1 MRHKH
6 SLGILGALIASFA
19 ITVPASFAQDGL
31 NTPAPSVDRQAAI
44 KAYDNRPLSFEH
56 NVGQTDP
63 HVKFLSRG
71 PGYNLF
77 LTSSEAVLSLHEPPA
92 AGSPQPGAIQA
103 AEPATRGKGTVLR
116 MAFVGANPNLRLVGM
131 DELSG
136 TSNYLVGSDKT
147 TWRTGISTFAKVKY
161 QGVYPGVDLV
171 YYGNQ
176 GQLEYDFVV
185 APGADPSRIQLSFD
199 GARRLRVDASTGD
212 LLITT
217 ENGLEV
223 RHARPNVYQQV
234 GSRRVEVATS
244 YHVLN
249 GNQAAFTLAAYDRQ
263 HALVIDPTVS
273 FTVFLAG
280 SSQDVANAV
289 AVDGAGNAYVTGYT
303 LSPDFPRVGASNG
316 DEGGYEA
323 FVTKL
328 SPAGAILYSTFW
340 GGTGVDAGTGIAV
353 DSTGVFV
360 SGYTSSS
367 NFQGQR
373 IGSSAGGIHAF
384 VTKFQLTGGIPIY
397 SLELSGSSYDEA
409 NAIALDSSHNA
420 YITGITYSTDFPII
434 GTWQTSNHG
443 GYDAFVAKVDAN
455 GNLVKSAYIGGSSSD
470 WANGIAVDGSGNVYI
485 TGETFSVDFPHT
497 MPVTLIAGGNTFVS
511 KINNSFTG
519 FSYST
524 EFGGGSNYGTSIALD
539 SIGDAYI
546 AGNVGYNTYFPT
558 TPGAFQTTRP
568 SLSGDS
574 AYVAKIDYLGGFA
587 YATYLGGSN
596 GSTDATAITVHGDGI
611 YVAGRTSSTTF
622 PGAPV
627 LTPNP
632 TAGWVVKLTPQLN
645 ALDYTT
651 FLGATINGVAV
662 YQGSR
667 LGRLTDPQIYT
678 VGMRYT
684 GGLTYQ
690 YQDAFVVKL
699 DEPLPPPVVALPVV
713 ALTK

>member
-1 MRHKH
+1 MTHNRN
-6 SLGILGALIASFA
+6 LGMLGALIAFFA
-19 ITVPASFAQDGL
+19 IGVPASFANDGL
-31 NTPAPSVDRQAAI
+31 TTPTPSIDRQAVME
-44 KAYDNRPLSFEH
+44 AYSQRPLSFER
-56 NVGQTDP
+56 NMGQADP
-63 HVKFLSRG
+63 RVEFVSRG
-71 PGYNLF
+71 PGYNVF
-77 LTSSEAVLSLHEPPA
+77 LTGSEAVLAMQEQPA
-92 AGSPQPGAIQA
+92 AERSQPATIPA
-103 AEPATRGKGTVLR
+103 AEHANSGKSAVLR
-116 MAFVGANPNLRLVGM
+116 MALVGANQNPQVVALE
-131 DELSG
+131 ELPG
-136 TSNYLVGSDKT
+136 RSNYLLGNDNR

-176 GQLEYDFVV
+176 RQLEYDFVI
-185 APGADPSRIQLSFD
+185 APGADPSPIRLSFE
-199 GARRLRVDASTGD
+199 GAKQLRVDASTGD

-217 ENGLEV
+217 ENGLEM

-234 GSRRVEVATS
+234 GKQRVEVAGS

-249 GNQAAFTLAAYDRQ
+249 GNQAAFTLASYDRQ
-263 HALVIDPTVS
+263 RSLVIDPTVS

-280 SSQDVANAV
+280 NSQDVANAV
-289 AVDGAGNAYVTGYT
+289 AVDGSGNAYVTGYT
-303 LSPDFPRVGASNG
+303 LSPNFPRVGESNG
-316 DEGGYEA
+316 YEGSYDA

-328 SPAGAILYSTFW
+328 SPTGAILYSTYW

-360 SGYTSSS
+360 TGYTSSS

-373 IGSSAGGIHAF
+373 IGSLSSGFHAF
-384 VTKFQLTGGIPIY
+384 VTKLQLTGGIPIY

-420 YITGITYSTDFPII
+420 YITGITSSTDFPMI
-434 GTWQTSNHG
+434 GSWQTSNHG

-470 WANGIAVDGSGNVYI
+470 WANGIAVDASGDVWI
-485 TGETFSVDFPHT
+485 TGETFSADFPHT
-497 MPVTLIAGGNTFVS
+497 MPITLIPGGNTFVS
-511 KINNSFTG
+511 EINSTFTG
-519 FSYST
+519 FWYST
-524 EFGGGSNYGTSIALD
+524 EFGGGASSGTAITV
-539 SIGDAYI
+539 DATGYAYV

-558 TPGAFQTTRP
+558 TPGTFQTARP

-574 AYVAKIDYLGGFA
+574 AFVTKLDPLGGMM
-587 YATYLGGSN
+587 YSTYLGGSN
-596 GSTDATAITVHGDGI
+596 GSTDATAITVHGNGI

-632 TAGWVVKLTPQLN
+632 TAGWVVKFTPQLN

-651 FLGATINGVAV
+651 FLGASINGIAV
-662 YQGSR
+662 YQSSF

-684 GGLTYQ
+684 GSLAYQ
-690 YQDAFVVKL
+690 AEDAFVVKL
-699 DEPLPPPVVALPVV
+699 DEPLPPPVLAQ
-713 ALTK
+713 